1 MASTANVVLR
11 GVDPEAV
18 KLAKLE
24 AARRGQPLGR
34 VVGDLVREALSSG
47 SAANEVDAGD
57 VLAADTAWFEKERA
71 RLFKKY
77 PGQYVAIVQQRVVDH
92 DRTIGPLVRRVF
104 AKYGMRSI
112 LMPKVTREPRV
123 IRLRSPR
130 IVRP

>member
-1 MASTANVVLR
+1 MASTANGLLR

-18 KLAKLE
+18 RLAKLE

-34 VVGDLVREALSSG
+34 VVGDLVRQALSSEA
-47 SAANEVDAGD
+47 AANEPDD
-57 VLAADTAWFEKERA
+57 RDPLAEDTAWFEKERP

-77 PGQYVAIVQQRVVDH
+77 PGEYLAIIEQRVVDH
-92 DRTIGPLVRRVF
+92 DSAFDSLSRRVF
-104 AKYGMRSI
+104 AKYGVRSI

-130 IVRP
+130 IVRR